1 MGREMPE
8 SKRKPG
14 AQPGNTNALKHGF
27 YSQRTRPLADRAIT
41 LQFIEGQ
48 VSGSSGCNQYQAAYE
63 VNGDALTISQA
74 AMTLMACTEPEGI
87 MEQERLYLELLGS
100 AERFQLTD
108 EELLIYGAGDA
119 LFSFIPLP

>member
-1 MGREMPE
+1 M
-8 SKRKPG
+8 
-14 AQPGNTNALKHGF
+14 
-27 YSQRTRPLADRAIT
+27 RPLADRAIT
-41 LQFIEGQ
+41 HQFSEGQ
-48 VSGSSGCNQYQAAYE
+48 ASGSSGCNQY
-63 VNGDALTISQA
+63 QA

-119 LFSFIPLP
+119 LLSFIPLP